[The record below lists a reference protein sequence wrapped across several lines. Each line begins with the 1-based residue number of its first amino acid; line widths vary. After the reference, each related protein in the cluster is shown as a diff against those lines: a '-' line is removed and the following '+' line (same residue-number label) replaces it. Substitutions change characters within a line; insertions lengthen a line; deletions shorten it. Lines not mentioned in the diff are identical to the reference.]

1 MTRQTAESTELVP
14 VNERKDRDQSASA
27 KRAQPK
33 LHRRIWRK
41 IASVRWR
48 EVVTASIIVM
58 DMFLL
63 SASIS
68 LIGVFFPTEVS
79 QLQMIVK
86 ASLALALIRH
96 AVIWHMPRDCMTLV
110 HTACMIPTL

>member
-27 KRAQPK
+27 RAQPK

-41 IASVRWR
+41 IAAVRWR
-48 EVVTASIIVM
+48 DVVTASIIVM

-63 SASIS
+63 SASVS
-68 LIGVFFPTEVS
+68 LIGVFFPSEVS
-79 QLQMIVK
+79 QLQMIMS
-86 ASLALALIRH
+86 ASLA
-96 AVIWHMPRDCMTLV
+96 PRPRSRSS
-110 HTACMIPTL
+110 A